1 MRKMSSLLIEK
12 AERLIA
18 LAKDKK
24 ITLGTAE
31 SCTGGL
37 VGAALTSV
45 SGASAVFFG
54 GIISYD
60 NSVKEAVLGVKKETL
75 LTVGAVSHDTAV
87 QMAEGARR
95 VLGTDLAVS
104 VTGIAGPTGGTPA
117 KPVGTVFI
125 AVARRDGKT
134 LCTENRFLGGRDAV
148 RAQTVEKAITLL
160 TEVVENV

>member
-18 LAKDKK
+18 LAMDKK

-37 VGAALTSV
+37 IGAALTSV

-87 QMAEGARR
+87 QMAKGACH

-134 LCTENRFLGGRDAV
+134 LCTENHFLGDRHAV

>member
-1 MRKMSSLLIEK
+1 MSALLIEK

-24 ITLGTAE
+24 LTLGTAE

-37 VGAALTSV
+37 IGAMLTSV

-95 VLGTDLAVS
+95 VLDTDLAVS
-104 VTGIAGPTGGTPA
+104 VTGIAGPTGGTPT

-134 LCTENRFLGGRDAV
+134 LCTENHFLGDRDAV
-148 RAQTVEKAITLL
+148 RTQTVEKAITLL
-160 TEVVENV
+160 TEAVENA

>member
-1 MRKMSSLLIEK
+1 MSALLIEK

-24 ITLGTAE
+24 LTLGTAE

-37 VGAALTSV
+37 IGAMLTSV

-87 QMAEGARR
+87 QMAEGARH

-125 AVARRDGKT
+125 AVARKDGKT
-134 LCTENRFLGGRDAV
+134 LCTENHFLGDRDAV

-160 TEVVENV
+160 TEAVENA

>member
-1 MRKMSSLLIEK
+1 MSALLIEK

-24 ITLGTAE
+24 LTLGTAE

-37 VGAALTSV
+37 IGATLTSV

-104 VTGIAGPTGGTPA
+104 VTGIAGPTGGTPT

-125 AVARRDGKT
+125 AVAGKGGKT
-134 LCTENRFLGGRDAV
+134 LCTENHFLGDRDAV

-160 TEVVENV
+160 TEAVENA

>member
-1 MRKMSSLLIEK
+1 MSSLLIEK

-37 VGAALTSV
+37 IGAALTSV

-134 LCTENRFLGGRDAV
+134 LCTENHFLGDRDTV

>member
-1 MRKMSSLLIEK
+1 MSALLIEK
-12 AERLIA
+12 AERLIT

-24 ITLGTAE
+24 LTLGTAE

-37 VGAALTSV
+37 IGAMLTSV

-87 QMAEGARR
+87 QMAEGARH

-125 AVARRDGKT
+125 AVARKDGKT
-134 LCTENRFLGGRDAV
+134 LCTENHFLGDRDAV

-160 TEVVENV
+160 TEAVENA

>member
-1 MRKMSSLLIEK
+1 MSALLIEK
-12 AERLIA
+12 AERLVA

-24 ITLGTAE
+24 LTLGTAE

-37 VGAALTSV
+37 IGATLTSV

-95 VLGTDLAVS
+95 VLDTDLAVS
-104 VTGIAGPTGGTPA
+104 VTGIAGPTGGTPT

-134 LCTENRFLGGRDAV
+134 LCTENHFLGDRDAV
-148 RAQTVEKAITLL
+148 RTQTVEKAITLL
-160 TEVVENV
+160 TEAVENA

>member
-134 LCTENRFLGGRDAV
+134 LCTENRFLGDRDAV

>member
-1 MRKMSSLLIEK
+1 MSALLIEK
-12 AERLIA
+12 AERLVA

-24 ITLGTAE
+24 LTLGTAE

-37 VGAALTSV
+37 IGATLTSV

-95 VLGTDLAVS
+95 VLDTDLAVS
-104 VTGIAGPTGGTPA
+104 VTGIAGPTGGTPT

-134 LCTENRFLGGRDAV
+134 LCTENHFLGDRDAV

-160 TEVVENV
+160 TEAVENA

>member
-1 MRKMSSLLIEK
+1 MRKMPSLLIEK
-12 AERLIA
+12 AERLIT
-18 LAKDKK
+18 LAMDKN

-37 VGAALTSV
+37 IGATLTSV

-60 NSVKEAVLGVKKETL
+60 NSIKEIVLGVKKETL

-87 QMAEGARR
+87 QMAEGARH
-95 VLGTDLAVS
+95 VLGTDLTVS
-104 VTGIAGPTGGTPA
+104 VTGIAGPTGGTPT

-125 AVARRDGKT
+125 AVAGRDGKT
-134 LCTENRFLGGRDAV
+134 LCTENHFSGDRDAV
-148 RAQTVEKAITLL
+148 RTQTVEKAITFL
-160 TEVVENV
+160 TEAVENA

>member
-1 MRKMSSLLIEK
+1 MSALLIEK
-12 AERLIA
+12 AERLVA

-24 ITLGTAE
+24 LTLGTAE

-37 VGAALTSV
+37 IGATLTSV

-104 VTGIAGPTGGTPA
+104 VTGIAGPTGGTPT

-134 LCTENRFLGGRDAV
+134 LCTENHFLGDRDAV

-160 TEVVENV
+160 TEAVENA

>member
-1 MRKMSSLLIEK
+1 MSALLIEK
-12 AERLIA
+12 AERLVA

-24 ITLGTAE
+24 LTLGTAE

-37 VGAALTSV
+37 IGATLTSV

-104 VTGIAGPTGGTPA
+104 VTGIAGPTGGTPT

-125 AVARRDGKT
+125 AVARHDGKT
-134 LCTENRFLGGRDAV
+134 LCTENHFLGDRDAV
-148 RAQTVEKAITLL
+148 RTQTVEKAITLL
-160 TEVVENV
+160 TEAVENA

>member
-1 MRKMSSLLIEK
+1 MSALLIEK
-12 AERLIA
+12 AERLVA

-24 ITLGTAE
+24 LTLGTAE

-37 VGAALTSV
+37 IGATLTSV

-104 VTGIAGPTGGTPA
+104 VTGIAGPTGGTPT

-134 LCTENRFLGGRDAV
+134 LCTENHFLGDRDAV
-148 RAQTVEKAITLL
+148 RTQTVEKAITLL
-160 TEVVENV
+160 TEAVENA

>member
-1 MRKMSSLLIEK
+1 MSALLIEK
-12 AERLIA
+12 AERLIT

-24 ITLGTAE
+24 LTLGTAE

-37 VGAALTSV
+37 IGATLTSV

-87 QMAEGARR
+87 QMAEGARH

-125 AVARRDGKT
+125 AVARKGGKT
-134 LCTENRFLGGRDAV
+134 LCTENHFLGDRDAV

-160 TEVVENV
+160 TEAVENA